1 MEKMGKSPRKRN
13 KVATYN
19 NNGVVDEILT
29 RCNIIDVI
37 GSVVTL
43 KKTGANYTGLC
54 PFHNEKTPSFVV
66 SESKQIFT
74 CFGCHTSGNVIKFVM
89 LYYNLSFPEALEKLA
104 NEYGIE
110 YKKNTYGNKQR
121 DLFYEINT
129 QAARFFFRA
138 LRKGNNPGLNY
149 VLNRKLS
156 QKTLHD
162 FGIGYAD
169 KEWDSLYR
177 HLKSLGF
184 NEDLM
189 VKSGLISNSK
199 GKYYDKFRDRVIF
212 PIQNTAGKVIG
223 FGGRAIGDQMPKYLN
238 SPETAVFSK
247 KNNLYGLNITKNF
260 VNQEDRIILVEGY
273 MDVVSL
279 YQAGVTNVAA
289 SLGTALTENQAKL
302 IKRFTK
308 NVALSYDSDS
318 AGINASVRGS
328 EILYKEGLKVRIL
341 HVTDGKDPDEFVKEH
356 GKLAYKKLVDEALL
370 YGDYMIKNISSQ
382 YDLSSTEGRVDFL
395 RNVAKF
401 LQKLSPVEADVYIEK
416 ITANYH
422 ISEGALRNEMN
433 AGKEQ
438 WERVQNIENERSKD
452 AEKKVAKAN
461 DITKIEQNLVK
472 ILLTD
477 ARYFKDVC
485 ENRDVF
491 KSVVGTNIFSA
502 MEKVYMEYED
512 IDYGHLLEYLEE
524 DEIKV
529 LTNINENISLGGKI
543 EQVFKDCLESYRE
556 EWLAE
561 QEKEIITLIDIADEQ
576 NNSSEVEKLT
586 EELMKIQKAKILGGN
601 R

>member
-1 MEKMGKSPRKRN
+1 MT
-13 KVATYN
+13 TYN
-19 NNGVVDEILT
+19 RNGVVDEILE
-29 RCNIIDVI
+29 RCNIVDVI

-43 KKTGANYTGLC
+43 KKAGANYTGLC

-66 SESKQIFT
+66 SETKQIFT

-104 NEYGIE
+104 AQYGIE
-110 YKKNTYGNKQR
+110 YKRNSYNNQKR
-121 DLFYEINT
+121 DLYYQINT

-138 LRKGNNPGLNY
+138 LRKGPNPGWNY
-149 VLNRKLS
+149 VQKRRLS

-169 KEWDSLYR
+169 DKWDSLYN

-184 NEDLM
+184 SEDLM
-189 VKSGLISNSK
+189 VKAGLVSHSK
-199 GKYYDKFRDRVIF
+199 GRYYDKFRNRVIF

-238 SPETAVFSK
+238 SPETPVFLK
-247 KNNLYGLNITKNF
+247 KNNLYGLNITKNSI
-260 VNQEDRIILVEGY
+260 NENDRIILVEGY

-279 YQAGVTNVAA
+279 YQGGVTNVAA

-341 HVTDGKDPDEFVKEH
+341 HVTDGKDPDEFIKEH
-356 GKLAYKKLVDEALL
+356 GKLAYIKLVDDALL
-370 YGDYMIKNISSQ
+370 YGDYMINMISSKFN
-382 YDLSSTEGRVDFL
+382 LNSTEGRVDFL
-395 RNVAKF
+395 REIANF
-401 LQKLSPVEADVYIEK
+401 LKKLSPVEADVYIEK
-416 ITANYH
+416 ITSKYH
-422 ISEGALRNEMN
+422 ISEGALRSEISDD
-433 AGKEQ
+433 AGNWTTRHPDNQEDRTKNVPDNQ
-438 WERVQNIENERSKD
+438 
-452 AEKKVAKAN
+452 EKIQSN
-461 DITKIEQNLVK
+461 ITKIEQNMIK
-472 ILLTD
+472 ILLIDTK
-477 ARYFKDVC
+477 YYEEIC
-485 ENRDVF
+485 ENRELF
-491 KSVVGTNIFSA
+491 KSTVGSSIFSA
-502 MEKVYMEYED
+502 MEKVYQQYED
-512 IDYGHLLEYLEE
+512 IDYNQLVEFLDD
-524 DEIKV
+524 DEIRV
-529 LTNINENISLGGKI
+529 LNRINENISLGGKI
-543 EQVFKDCLESYRE
+543 DQIFKDSLKSYRE

-561 QEKEIITLIDIADEQ
+561 QERELITLIDIADEQ

-601 R
+601 K